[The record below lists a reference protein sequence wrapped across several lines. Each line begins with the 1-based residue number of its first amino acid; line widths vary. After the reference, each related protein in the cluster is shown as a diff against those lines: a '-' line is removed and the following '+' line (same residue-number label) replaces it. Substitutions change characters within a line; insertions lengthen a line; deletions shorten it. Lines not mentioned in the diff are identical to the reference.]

1 MNQYVAILNLFKITE
16 QNRPEWHMETF
27 AGLSPDCDEKIIAAG
42 IGYVVVFDAS
52 NINWLHAVDKT
63 HIKSEEG
70 CS

>member
-1 MNQYVAILNLFKITE
+1 
-16 QNRPEWHMETF
+16 METF